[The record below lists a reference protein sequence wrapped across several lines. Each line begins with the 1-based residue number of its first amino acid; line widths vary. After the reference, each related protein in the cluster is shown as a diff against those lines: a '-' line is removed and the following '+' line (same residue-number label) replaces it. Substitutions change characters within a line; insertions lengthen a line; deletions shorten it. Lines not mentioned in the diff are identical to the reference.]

1 MATQPI
7 YMFGVRYNAQQQ
19 KEAFE
24 LPANIKAVF
33 TQLAQAF
40 QASIRSRAFN
50 SLFQETVIEYRAPE
64 DATVQ
69 KYQRHREQIQ
79 AEAENASRKFRE
91 KATQPGRFTKMI
103 ADWTMEPEAMAYT
116 ARTPWTGGWDDF
128 VSPSRTSFSMDS

>member
-1 MATQPI
+1 MATQLT
-7 YMFGVRYNAQQQ
+7 YMFSIWYNAQQQ

-33 TQLAQAF
+33 TQLARAF
-40 QASIRSRAFN
+40 QASIRSQAFN

-91 KATQPGRFTKMI
+91 KTTQPDRFTRMI
-103 ADWTMEPEAMAYT
+103 ADWTIEPEVMAYT
-116 ARTPWTGGWDDF
+116 ARTLWTGGWDDF
-128 VSPSRTSFSMDS
+128 VLPSRTSFSMDS